1 MTGTI
6 ALALRLLLTLALYAF
21 LGWTT
26 WVLWSDLKR
35 AAHQAESTRIPSIRI
50 EVRTKKRGAVS
61 RAFSQPEIILGRD
74 PSCDLPLDDET
85 VSASHARLRY
95 HHKQWWLED
104 LQSTNGTRL
113 NGQKVTTATVLASGD
128 EVRCGKA
135 KLVILLESEV
145 LPLNPQ
151 NPSEAS

>member
-6 ALALRLLLTLALYAF
+6 ALALRLLLTLALYIF
-21 LGWTT
+21 LGWTV

-35 AAHQAESTRIPSIRI
+35 AAQQAESTRVPSIRI
-50 EVRTKKRGAVS
+50 EVQTRRRGAVS
-61 RAFSQPEIILGRD
+61 RTFSKPEVTLGRD
-74 PSCDLPLDDET
+74 PSCDLYLDDET
-85 VSASHARLRY
+85 VSANHARFRY

-104 LQSTNGTRL
+104 LHSTNGTRL
-113 NGQKVTTATVLASGD
+113 NGQKVTTATVLTSGD

-135 KLVILLESEV
+135 KLVILLESEA
-145 LPLNPQ
+145 LPSNLQ